1 MLGGRL
7 IERLEHQAHPA
18 FLEPYVD
25 PAPRLV
31 GIENVSGGRE
41 VDKMNP
47 IELPTTP
54 LVRMPKN
61 KRLDVLARTQDVDQ
75 RRSVPKSPLLCRT

>member
-1 MLGGRL
+1 
-7 IERLEHQAHPA
+7 
-18 FLEPYVD
+18 
-25 PAPRLV
+25 
-31 GIENVSGGRE
+31 
-41 VDKMNP
+41 MNP

-75 RRSVPKSPLLCRT
+75 RRPVPKSPLLCRA